1 MSFYSTL
8 SHTLAF
14 GFDQLLGQSGKTAG
28 TTDSYWYTPK
38 TNKKLRS
45 LKEVLRFVDFLQQ
58 VNADEALAWLKLK
71 EKTK

>member
-1 MSFYSTL
+1 M
-8 SHTLAF
+8 
-14 GFDQLLGQSGKTAG
+14 GQSGKTAG

-58 VNADEALAWLKLK
+58 LNADEELAWRKLK